1 MLRPERGQA
10 ARPRIR
16 PRLRRWAADLP
27 EGRAGHV
34 LVTCRVGTSQN
45 WHEVIY
51 FARLLRGV
59 NKIVHL
65 TQGKRSLIGAHQVH
79 RSMKSCPSSGAE
91 G

>member
-1 MLRPERGQA
+1 MLRPEQGQA

-16 PRLRRWAADLP
+16 PRLRRWAANLP

-65 TQGKRSLIGAHQVH
+65 TQGKAAPVQELRGEVRLPTSPCTLN
-79 RSMKSCPSSGAE
+79 S
-91 G
+91 